1 MPEYGD
7 VVVRDMTVADRAHFP
22 ISKVQASEHVVFI
35 EVKLSSVGSDYA
47 AVAPCLRK
55 IEREVELDQFTARG
69 LQLFNGDVTAIR
81 EREHLSGDDATEMPR
96 RLYGTQAGPDGEDGQ
111 QVSLRRPF

>member
-1 MPEYGD
+1 MRPSARDIVPHPSLHQSLGD
-7 VVVRDMTVADRAHFP
+7 MAVADRTHFA
-22 ISKVQASEHVVFI
+22 IAKVQASEHVVFI

-47 AVAPCLRK
+47 AVAPCFRK

-81 EREHLSGDDATEMPR
+81 ERERWCHAALKT
-96 RLYGTQAGPDGEDGQ
+96 
-111 QVSLRRPF
+111 